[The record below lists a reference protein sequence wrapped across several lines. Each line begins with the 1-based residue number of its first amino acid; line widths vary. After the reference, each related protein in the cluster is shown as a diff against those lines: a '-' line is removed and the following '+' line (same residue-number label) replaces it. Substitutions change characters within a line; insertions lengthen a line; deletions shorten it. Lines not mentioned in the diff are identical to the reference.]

1 MYIIIVG
8 CGRVGAQ
15 VATLLSEEGHNVVVI
30 DKDQGAFKR
39 LGTTFNGLT
48 IVGNGFE
55 LDVLREAGI
64 EKANAFCSL
73 TNGDNTNIMASQ
85 IAKKMFKVPRVI
97 ARVYDSA
104 RAHIYETLGLE
115 ILSGTVLFASM
126 IRDKLIDERLS
137 SFLIETGDLGVIEL
151 DINVGVAGKKVS
163 ELTVANE
170 FLIVTVI
177 KGGDAHGSDVI
188 IPLPDTALEE
198 GDKVQG
204 IVRMGSIRKIKKLFG
219 LERPYAGE

>member
-15 VATLLSEEGHNVVVI
+15 VATLLSEEGHNIVII
-30 DKDQGAFKR
+30 DKNEASFKR
-39 LGTTFNGLT
+39 LGRSFNGLT

-55 LDVLREAGI
+55 SELLKEAGI
-64 EKANAFCSL
+64 EKADAFCSL

-85 IAKKMFKVPRVI
+85 VAKKIFHVPRVI

-115 ILSGTVLFASM
+115 IISGTVLFAAM
-126 IRDKLIDERLS
+126 IRDKLIDKRLS

-151 DINVGVAGKKVS
+151 EVEGPVIGKPVA
-163 ELTVANE
+163 EATLPNE
-170 FLIVTVI
+170 FLITTVI
-177 KGGDAHGSDVI
+177 KKSDQHGRDI
-188 IPLPDTALEE
+188 LIPLPDTHLEK
-198 GDKVQG
+198 GDKVYG
-204 IVRMGSIRKIKKLFG
+204 IVRAGSIEKVKKMFG
-219 LERPYAGE
+219 ISTDERR

>member
-30 DKDQGAFKR
+30 DKNQGAFKR
-39 LGTTFNGLT
+39 LGSTFNGIT

-85 IAKKMFKVPRVI
+85 VAKKIFKVPRVI

-104 RAHIYETLGLE
+104 RAHIYESLGLE
-115 ILSGTVLFASM
+115 IISGTVLFAAM
-126 IRDKLIDERLS
+126 IRDKLIEERLS

-151 DINVGVAGKKVS
+151 DVNSGVAGKKIAD
-163 ELTVANE
+163 LTVPNE

-177 KGGDAHGSDVI
+177 KSGDPHGHDVI
-188 IPLPDTALEE
+188 IPLPDTTLEK
-198 GDKVQG
+198 GDKVQA
-204 IVRMGSIRKIKKLFG
+204 IVRMESIKKVKKMFG
-219 LERPYAGE
+219 LNSK